1 VVASNYQKVGKARVD
16 VVGIEEEPVWEEGI
30 VGWSW
35 WEEIVGWSWWEE
47 IVDWS
52 WPVGGIEAT

>member
-35 WEEIVGWSWWEE
+35 WEEIV
-47 IVDWS
+47 DWS